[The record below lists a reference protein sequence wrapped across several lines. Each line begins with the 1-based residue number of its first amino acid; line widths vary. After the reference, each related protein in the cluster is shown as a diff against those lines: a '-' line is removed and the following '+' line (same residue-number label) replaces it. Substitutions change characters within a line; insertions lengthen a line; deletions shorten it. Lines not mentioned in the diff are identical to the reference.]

1 MHSTCSGLHTQAHAH
16 IHVYVCTHTCASRYI
31 PTICFRKEEEDNKYC
46 LSLCPEC
53 HWCVFPKCQFSL
65 VNWLIYFILVNSSLH
80 PSKRGDFIFI
90 KFQAGR
96 KPGSKKGEGRESGTG
111 AWLPLRAATQVHLL
125 RALRTCLGF
134 YPAIVHFSTAFA
146 HCGASGEFQQ
156 LEYT

>member
-1 MHSTCSGLHTQAHAH
+1 MCMQHAH
-16 IHVYVCTHTCASRYI
+16 TCVRSHAHRGMCTCTHICAPRYI
-31 PTICFRKEEEDNKYC
+31 PTIYFRKEKQDNRCC
-46 LSLCPEC
+46 LSRCPERCLCVFPEC
-53 HWCVFPKCQFSL
+53 HLPL
-65 VNWLIYFILVNSSLH
+65 VNLLIYFIQVKSSLH
-80 PSKRGDFIFI
+80 PQKWGDFVFV

-96 KPGSKKGEGRESGTG
+96 KPGSRRAEGRESGIR
-111 AWLPLRAATQVHLL
+111 AWLPLQAGTQVHLQ